1 MGPEGRAN
9 TMIGVSAAYLA
20 VAWIAFSLRTIV
32 KGRIM
37 RSFGLD
43 DWLMVITMLVF
54 TVDSGLLI
62 AIGRGLKDVEHASI
76 YVTYQVFQFAF
87 YTLANVF
94 LKASLAITFNRI
106 LLERWQRR
114 TVQVTVGIH
123 TAFGLATFFTIIFRC
138 GNPMDFYARFHHS
151 MCISWDAMQG
161 VQYTNSVINTI
172 ADWVLALL
180 PIFALRNMKMNHQAK
195 VSAGFI
201 LVLGCVSSIMSMPRF
216 GFIHGLGG
224 MGNKFWTMAYP
235 VAVLSVAEVGTGATA
250 ACLLTLRPLIRS
262 LRERSEHSRSSDTY
276 KMDDMEE
283 AEVGQ
288 AKAVSLKS
296 VSATSISD
304 SNKDSVHKVKSVPA
318 MVVVGTTELDT
329 TSQALSVDTSQ
340 LRRRSSCKPMDE
352 LTLHEDNF
360 SIDEPISEQSDEDQP
375 QSDDADQPQKP
386 NLTHRMTE
394 DSDVRP
400 WRQATTIDT
409 AKQAKDKKRLT
420 WTDIHAQWSGAH
432 SARTAC
438 HGPVNNKEANKPKRI
453 SIKRVSR
460 ILAEWSWDK
469 A

>member
-1 MGPEGRAN
+1 MGLEGRAN
-9 TMIGVSAAYLA
+9 TMIGVSAAYLI
-20 VAWIAFSLRTIV
+20 VAWIAFSLRAIV
-32 KGRIM
+32 KGHIM

-43 DWLMVITMLVF
+43 DWLMVVAMFVF

-62 AIGRGLKDVEHASI
+62 TIGLDLKDVEVASI
-76 YVTYQVFQFAF
+76 DVTYQVFQFAF

-114 TVQVTVGIH
+114 TVQVTVAIH

-138 GNPMDFYARFHHS
+138 GNPMDFDARYRHS
-151 MCISWDAMQG
+151 MCISWDAIQG

-180 PIFALRNMKMNHQAK
+180 PIFALRAMKMNHQAK
-195 VSAGFI
+195 ISAGFI
-201 LVLGCVSSIMSMPRF
+201 LALGCVSSITSMPRF
-216 GFIHGLGG
+216 GFIHALGG
-224 MGNKFWTMAYP
+224 MGKEFWTMSYP
-235 VAVLSVAEVGTGATA
+235 VAVLGVVEVGTGATA

-262 LRERSEHSRSSDTY
+262 LRERSEHSHSSNNY
-276 KMDDMEE
+276 KLDDMEE

-296 VSATSISD
+296 VSATSVMS
-304 SNKDSVHKVKSVPA
+304 SSKDSMHKVKSIPA
-318 MVVVGTTELDT
+318 MVVVATAEADT
-329 TSQALSVDTSQ
+329 TSQTLSVETSQ

-352 LTLHEDNF
+352 LTLRGDSF
-360 SIDEPISEQSDEDQP
+360 SIEEPISEQSDEDQP
-375 QSDDADQPQKP
+375 QSAE
-386 NLTHRMTE
+386 LTHRITA

-400 WRQATTIDT
+400 WKQPTIET
-409 AKQAKDKKRLT
+409 AKAAQDKKRLT
-420 WTDIHAQWSGAH
+420 WTDIHTQWSGAH
-432 SARTAC
+432 SGRTAC
-438 HGPVNNKEANKPKRI
+438 HGPEQKEANKPKRI
-453 SIKRVSR
+453 SIKRVSK

>member
-1 MGPEGRAN
+1 MGLQGRAN
-9 TMIGVSAAYLA
+9 AMIGVSAAYLV
-20 VAWIAFSLRTIV
+20 VAWIAFSLRAIV
-32 KGRIM
+32 KGYIKQ
-37 RSFGLD
+37 SFGLD
-43 DWLMVITMLVF
+43 DWLLVVAMLVF

-62 AIGRGLKDVEHASI
+62 TIGRDLKDVEVASI
-76 YVTYQVFQFAF
+76 DVTYQVFQFAF

-114 TVQVTVGIH
+114 TVQVTVAIH

-138 GNPMDFYARFHHS
+138 GNPMDFNARFRHS
-151 MCISWDAMQG
+151 MCISWNAMQG

-172 ADWVLALL
+172 TDWVLALL
-180 PIFALRNMKMNHQAK
+180 PIFALRAMKMNHQAK
-195 VSAGFI
+195 ISAGFI
-201 LVLGCVSSIMSMPRF
+201 LALGCVSSIMSMPRF
-216 GFIHGLGG
+216 GFIHALGG
-224 MGNKFWTMAYP
+224 MGREFWTMSYP

-262 LRERSEHSRSSDTY
+262 LRERSEHSRSSQNY
-276 KMDDMEE
+276 NLDDMEE

-296 VSATSISD
+296 VSATSVS
-304 SNKDSVHKVKSVPA
+304 SSSKDSMQKVKSIPA
-318 MVVVGTTELDT
+318 MVVVATAEADT
-329 TSQALSVDTSQ
+329 TSQTLSVETSQ

-352 LTLHEDNF
+352 LTLRGDSF
-360 SIDEPISEQSDEDQP
+360 SIEEPISEQSDEDQP
-375 QSDDADQPQKP
+375 QSAE
-386 NLTHRMTE
+386 LTHRITA

-400 WRQATTIDT
+400 WKQPTIET
-409 AKQAKDKKRLT
+409 AKAAQDKKRLT
-420 WTDIHAQWSGAH
+420 WTDIHAQWSGSH

-438 HGPVNNKEANKPKRI
+438 HGPEQKEANKPKRI

>member
-1 MGPEGRAN
+1 M
-9 TMIGVSAAYLA
+9 
-20 VAWIAFSLRTIV
+20 
-32 KGRIM
+32 
-37 RSFGLD
+37 
-43 DWLMVITMLVF
+43 
-54 TVDSGLLI
+54 
-62 AIGRGLKDVEHASI
+62 
-76 YVTYQVFQFAF
+76 QFAF

-106 LLERWQRR
+106 LLEKWQRR
-114 TVQVTVGIH
+114 TLQVTVGIH

-138 GNPMDFYARFHHS
+138 GNPMDFSARYHHS
-151 MCISWDAMQG
+151 MCISWAAMKG
-161 VQYTNSVINTI
+161 VQYTNSIINTI

-180 PIFALRNMKMNHQAK
+180 PIFALRVMKLNHQAK
-195 VSAGFI
+195 ISAGFI

-216 GFIHGLGG
+216 GFIYGLGG
-224 MGNKFWTMAYP
+224 MGEQFWTMSYP

-262 LRERSEHSRSSDTY
+262 LRERSEHSRSSNIY

-288 AKAVSLKS
+288 AKAISLKS

-304 SNKDSVHKVKSVPA
+304 SSKDSMHQVKSIPA
-318 MVVVGTTELDT
+318 MVVVGTAEVDT
-329 TSQALSVDTSQ
+329 TSQTLSVDTSQ

-352 LTLHEDNF
+352 LTLREDSI

-375 QSDDADQPQKP
+375 QFDENQPQAPK
-386 NLTHRMTE
+386 LVHRMTE

-400 WRQATTIDT
+400 WRQTTT
-409 AKQAKDKKRLT
+409 EPEKSTKEKKRMT
-420 WTDIHAQWSGAH
+420 WTDMHAQWSGAH

-438 HGPVNNKEANKPKRI
+438 HGPIHKEASKPKRI